1 MRASNVRARRSA
13 PVERG
18 GRSAGLGR
26 WVSRHT
32 LSGVLHLWTRAG
44 DHRFPD
50 DPSYAFA
57 LLHDPGRAAR
67 TSPLVVLP
75 MPPPASKNRR
85 PQRKI
90 ISRLTQGF
98 SIRCL
103 RFKSSVAVAPAR
115 LASGRRAAPLPGGGR
130 TLWTAAKS
138 FRSFHLPLSRTSH
151 VAIRFYP
158 LSCSPLQAA
167 GAEIFCLSFKLFSVA
182 AAGQGR
188 RHDRETTVD
197 HALMRG
203 LVTAGPVMRRGASSV

>member
-1 MRASNVRARRSA
+1 MKALRLPAAHTWSLMDSVPGSMRASKVRARRSA

-32 LSGVLHLWTRAG
+32 HSGVLRSWTRAG
-44 DHRFPD
+44 DHRFPG

-57 LLHDPGRAAR
+57 LLHDPGRADG
-67 TSPLVVLP
+67 TSPLAVLST
-75 MPPPASKNRR
+75 PPPASKHRR

-103 RFKSSVAVAPAR
+103 RFKSSVAATPAR
-115 LASGRRAAPLPGGGR
+115 LASGWRAAPLPGGGR

-138 FRSFHLPLSRTSH
+138 FRPYRLPPFQDFACRNQILSTSALSRS
-151 VAIRFYP
+151 
-158 LSCSPLQAA
+158 
-167 GAEIFCLSFKLFSVA
+167 
-182 AAGQGR
+182 
-188 RHDRETTVD
+188 
-197 HALMRG
+197 
-203 LVTAGPVMRRGASSV
+203 

>member
-1 MRASNVRARRSA
+1 MKALRLPAAHTQSLMDSVLGPMCASNVRARRSA

-18 GRSAGLGR
+18 GRSAGLGC

-32 LSGVLHLWTRAG
+32 HSGVLRSWTRAG
-44 DHRFPD
+44 DHRFPG

-57 LLHDPGRAAR
+57 LLHDPGRAGR

-75 MPPPASKNRR
+75 MPPPASKHRR

-103 RFKSSVAVAPAR
+103 RFKSSVAAAPAR
-115 LASGRRAAPLPGGGR
+115 LASGWRAAPLPGGRR

-138 FRSFHLPLSRTSH
+138 FRSCHLPPFQDFACRNQILSALMIVLTHHATR
-151 VAIRFYP
+151 P
-158 LSCSPLQAA
+158 
-167 GAEIFCLSFKLFSVA
+167 SVA
-182 AAGQGR
+182 SG
-188 RHDRETTVD
+188 TTPTSFE
-197 HALMRG
+197 AQIS
-203 LVTAGPVMRRGASSV
+203 AC

>member
-1 MRASNVRARRSA
+1 MKALRLPAAHTRSLMDSVPGPMRASNVRARRSA
-13 PVERG
+13 PAGRG

-32 LSGVLHLWTRAG
+32 HSGVLRSWTRAG
-44 DHRFPD
+44 DHRFPG

-57 LLHDPGRAAR
+57 LLRDPGRAGR

-75 MPPPASKNRR
+75 MPPPASKHRR

-103 RFKSSVAVAPAR
+103 RFKSSVAAAPAR
-115 LASGRRAAPLPGGGR
+115 LASGWRAAPYREGVEPSGPLRKVSGHI
-130 TLWTAAKS
+130 T
-138 FRSFHLPLSRTSH
+138 FPLSRTSP

-158 LSCSPLQAA
+158 LDLVSPAFIRPATAA
-167 GAEIFCLSFKLFSVA
+167 PFPRECHL
-182 AAGQGR
+182 GR
-188 RHDRETTVD
+188 
-197 HALMRG
+197 
-203 LVTAGPVMRRGASSV
+203 